1 MSAFEGRTGMP
12 FQAGPLPFL
21 THLGHARTGRFLVLL
36 FTIKSGKAPTVL
48 TLTATLNRSA
58 LACSACLLR
67 CTRRCHAP
75 FIFYTSYSLISINA
89 GSFGG
94 KLVNQS
100 KH

>member
-1 MSAFEGRTGMP
+1 MRFCTTK
-12 FQAGPLPFL
+12 
-21 THLGHARTGRFLVLL
+21 THLGHGRTGRFLVLL

-48 TLTATLNRSA
+48 TLTATLNRRV
-58 LACSACLLR
+58 LACSGCLLR
-67 CTRRCHAP
+67 CNRRCHAP
-75 FIFYTSYSLISINA
+75 FIFYISYSLISINA

>member
-1 MSAFEGRTGMP
+1 LTLKTTRLTDLGHRRTGP
-12 FQAGPLPFL
+12 
-21 THLGHARTGRFLVLL
+21 FLVLL

-48 TLTATLNRSA
+48 TLTATLNRNA

-75 FIFYTSYSLISINA
+75 FIFYISSRLVSINA